1 MKEPEPRKQ
10 FQIAQVAATMAI
22 EDMPI
27 DRQTHKHLTKIAV
40 GEKSADQIISEIK
53 RSTKMADVYCYPDSS
68 ALKNKLDIHNKERL
82 LTAETR
88 LAAIRL

>member
-1 MKEPEPRKQ
+1 MKELELQKQ

-27 DRQTHKHLTKIAV
+27 DSQTREHLTQIAA

-53 RSTKMADVYCYPDSS
+53 
-68 ALKNKLDIHNKERL
+68 KEYKHG
-82 LTAETR
+82 
-88 LAAIRL
+88 

>member
-1 MKEPEPRKQ
+1 MRELEPQKQ

-27 DRQTHKHLTKIAV
+27 DSQTREHLTQIAA

-53 RSTKMADVYCYPDSS
+53 
-68 ALKNKLDIHNKERL
+68 KEYKHG
-82 LTAETR
+82 
-88 LAAIRL
+88 

>member
-27 DRQTHKHLTKIAV
+27 DEQTRENLMQIAA
-40 GEKSADQIISEIK
+40 GEKTAERIISDIK
-53 RSTKMADVYCYPDSS
+53 
-68 ALKNKLDIHNKERL
+68 KEYKDG
-82 LTAETR
+82 
-88 LAAIRL
+88 